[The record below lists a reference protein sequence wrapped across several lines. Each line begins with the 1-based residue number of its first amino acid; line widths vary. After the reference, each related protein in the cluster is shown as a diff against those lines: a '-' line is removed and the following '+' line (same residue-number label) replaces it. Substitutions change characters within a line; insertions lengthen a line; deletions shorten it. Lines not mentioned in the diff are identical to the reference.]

1 MQLPSCLKQFRRFKS
16 WHSPCNICKWV
27 YKPEPNHNLM
37 VHIFAVFSKIYSG
50 GFHLHFI
57 GTGSLRHEHNR
68 KEKKNRDNDHSIS
81 DDKRKAKKC
90 SLCSQLL

>member
-37 VHIFAVFSKIYSG
+37 VHIFAVFSKVYSG

-68 KEKKNRDNDHSIS
+68 KEKKTEIMTTVSRMTKEKQKNVHCVPNY
-81 DDKRKAKKC
+81 
-90 SLCSQLL
+90 